1 MSYIEYLAILSFG
14 FTLYFLIHS
23 AMASLRLKNYV
34 VLNYPHLLKFYRI
47 VFNVTAILLL
57 IPLLGYMQLYQ
68 SPQLWQWSGLWH
80 WLADGLAVLAIIGFL
95 WTLTEYDGKEFLGL
109 SQLKS
114 KCTSVNDLEAFHI
127 STPHRFVR
135 HPWYFFAL
143 VILWT
148 RDINVTQ
155 CVSYSL
161 MSLYFVF
168 GSMLEEKKLLQYHG
182 DKYSQYCRHVPRLFP
197 LPWRYLTLTKAK
209 KLLT

>member
-1 MSYIEYLAILSFG
+1 
-14 FTLYFLIHS
+14 
-23 AMASLRLKNYV
+23 
-34 VLNYPHLLKFYRI
+34 
-47 VFNVTAILLL
+47 
-57 IPLLGYMQLYQ
+57 MQVYQ
-68 SPQLWQWSGLWH
+68 GPQLWHWPGMWH
-80 WLADGLAVLAIIGFL
+80 WFADGLAILAIIGFL

-109 SQLKS
+109 SQLRAN
-114 KCTSVNDLEAFHI
+114 CTSVNDLEEFHI

-155 CVSYSL
+155 FVSYSF

-182 DKYSQYCRHVPRLFP
+182 DKYRQYCGFVPRLFP
-197 LPWRYLTLTKAK
+197 VPWRYLTLTKAK
-209 KLLT
+209 KLLN